1 MLIQK
6 MSESECLEV
15 LTGTGFGRLACAYQ
29 KQPYVVP
36 FYFAYRANYIY
47 SFATLGQKID
57 WMRSNPL
64 VCVETDVVHSFQ
76 EWVSVIAFGR
86 YEELQD
92 SADHTREREVAQEIL
107 QRRAMWWQPA
117 YVPIT
122 QDEEEEA
129 HSLAPVFF
137 RIRIERITGHRATP
151 GLIGGDAT
159 CST

>member
-6 MSESECLEV
+6 MSESECLE
-15 LTGTGFGRLACAYQ
+15 LLAGTGFGRLACAYD

-64 VCVETDVVHSFQ
+64 VCVETDVVRSSQ
-76 EWVSVIAFGR
+76 EWVSVIVFGR
-86 YEELQD
+86 YEELED
-92 SADHTREREVAQEIL
+92 SPEHAREREVAQEVL
-107 QRRAMWWQPA
+107 QRRAMWWKPA
-117 YVPIT
+117 HVAMA
-122 QDEEEEA
+122 QDEDAQA

-137 RIRIERITGHRATP
+137 RIKIERISGHRATP
-151 GLIGGDAT
+151 GSHSG
-159 CST
+159 